1 MYCVFLHAVI
11 VHQLADNV
19 FIGLFLQVDGGVA
32 LSLRACTVAVAIV
45 DEIGSKSKIVCAKR
59 NGQSLPKTWITS
71 QIQIQ
76 NFQNAHLSVPSLRSL
91 LFGYPLGTSLL

>member
-1 MYCVFLHAVI
+1 MYCVFLHALI

-71 QIQIQ
+71 HIQIQ
-76 NFQNAHLSVPSLRSL
+76 NFSKSSPEC
-91 LFGYPLGTSLL
+91 P